1 MLDMKFVRDN
11 PEKVMEAVRKR
22 NGELNLDEFLAL
34 DKERREI
41 TQQVEALKNERN
53 TASKEIGK
61 LKKAGENAEE
71 KMAEVRAIGDKI
83 AADDVRLR
91 DIEARLKAIML
102 AIPNIPAED
111 VPVGKSDADN
121 PEVRRWGEPR
131 KFDFEPLS
139 HWDLGEKLDIL
150 DFERGHKISGAR
162 FTVYKG
168 LGSRLERS
176 VINFYLDLHTSEHGY
191 TEFFPPFIVNSDS
204 MQGTGQLP
212 KFAEDMFKLQG
223 MDMYL
228 IPTAEVPIT
237 NLHRDEI
244 LNGDDLPLRYC
255 AYSACFRAEAGSAGK
270 DTRGLIRQH
279 QFNKVELVKFTRP
292 EQSWDELESLTNNAE
307 HALQLL
313 GLPYHVVRLCT
324 GDLGFS
330 SATTY
335 DLEVWLPQANCY
347 REISSC
353 SNFLDFQARRANIR
367 FRRDAKSK
375 PEFVHTLNGSGLAV
389 GRTVAAI
396 LENYQ
401 QEDGSVVVPEV
412 LRKYMGCD
420 VIPVPEK
427 KK

>member
-1 MLDMKFVRDN
+1 MLDMKFVREN
-11 PEKVMEAVRKR
+11 PEKVIEAVHNR

-34 DKERREI
+34 DKERREL
-41 TQQVEALKNERN
+41 TQQVEVLKNERN
-53 TASKEIGK
+53 TASKAIGQ

-83 AADDVRLR
+83 AADDTRLR
-91 DIEARLKAIML
+91 EIEARLKEIML
-102 AIPNIPAED
+102 SIPNVPAED
-111 VPVGKSDADN
+111 CPIGKSDEDN
-121 PEVRRWGEPR
+121 PEVRKWGEPR

-139 HWDLGEKLDIL
+139 HWEIGEKLDIL

-168 LGSRLERS
+168 LGSRLERA

-191 TEFFPPFIVNSDS
+191 TEFFPPFIVNADS

-347 REISSC
+347 LEISSC

-401 QEDGSVVVPEV
+401 QADGSVVVPEV

>member
-1 MLDMKFVRDN
+1 MLDMKFVREN
-11 PEKVMEAVRKR
+11 PEKVIEAVHNR

-34 DKERREI
+34 DKERREL
-41 TQQVEALKNERN
+41 TQQVEVLKNERN
-53 TASKEIGK
+53 TASKAIGQ

-83 AADDVRLR
+83 AADDTRLR
-91 DIEARLKAIML
+91 EIEARLKEIML
-102 AIPNIPAED
+102 SIPNVPAED
-111 VPVGKSDADN
+111 CPIGKSDEDN
-121 PEVRRWGEPR
+121 PEVRKWGEPR

-139 HWDLGEKLDIL
+139 HWEIGEKLDIL

-168 LGSRLERS
+168 LGSRLERA

-191 TEFFPPFIVNSDS
+191 TEFFPPFIVNADS

-270 DTRGLIRQH
+270 ATRGLIRQH

-335 DLEVWLPQANCY
+335 DLEVWLPQANRY

-401 QEDGSVVVPEV
+401 QADGSVVVPEV

>member
-11 PEKVMEAVRKR
+11 PEKVIEAVRKR

-83 AADDVRLR
+83 AADDARLR
-91 DIEARLKAIML
+91 EIEARLKAIML
-102 AIPNIPAED
+102 TIPNIPADD

-176 VINFYLDLHTSEHGY
+176 VVNFYLDLHSSEHGY

-223 MDMYL
+223 MEMYL

-401 QEDGSVVVPEV
+401 QADGSVVVPEV